1 MLPSEPDP
9 LPVPTD
15 PRSRVLIVDDSR
27 AQRRVLALQLQRWGY
42 DVTEAASGGEALV
55 MCAATPYDIIISDWM
70 MPGLT
75 GVEFCR
81 EIRALPSE
89 IYSYFILLTSKSDT
103 AEITRGL
110 EAGAD
115 DFLTK
120 PFNADELRARLRA
133 GERIVSMQ
141 RQLVQKNQVIR
152 AALDEIQNLYD
163 SLDRDLQE
171 ARKLQL
177 TLMRDRRHDFD
188 QGFTTILM
196 RPSGHVGG
204 DLVGSFRIN
213 DGRISLYSVDVSG
226 HGVASAMMTARLA
239 GLLSGGSP
247 DQNIA
252 IRKAS
257 LGQQFAWSPDTVA
270 SKLNRLMIEDVQAD
284 QYFTLAYAEVDM
296 VTGNLA
302 LVQAGHPH
310 PVILRQDGQIDV
322 IGVGGLPI
330 GLIADAGYETVM
342 AHLGPGDRLILVS
355 DGITEC
361 PSPTGEELGQ
371 DGFLRLLTRL
381 QGLPSDQ
388 LIEALQWELVTF
400 HGKAEFPDD
409 VSAIIFDYSGPNP
422 PETALR
428 STD

>member
-9 LPVPTD
+9 LPATTD
-15 PRSRVLIVDDSR
+15 PRTRALIVDDSR

-133 GERIVSMQ
+133 GERIVGMQ

-152 AALDEIQNLYD
+152 AALEEIQSLYD

-177 TLMRDRRHDFD
+177 TLMRDRR
-188 QGFTTILM
+188 
-196 RPSGHVGG
+196 
-204 DLVGSFRIN
+204 
-213 DGRISLYSVDVSG
+213 

-342 AHLGPGDRLILVS
+342 AQLSPGDRLILAS

-361 PSPTGEELGQ
+361 PSPLGEELGQ
-371 DGFLRLLTRL
+371 DGFLRLLARL
-381 QGLPSDQ
+381 QTLPSDQ

-422 PETALR
+422 PDSARCTTA
-428 STD
+428 